1 MATFNVSTTWTS
13 KLRSMMFLDNGDF
26 QVTFVFLDSASVV
39 VRSHTYLLKA
49 DTTGVYD
56 ETGFQVA
63 ATTPASLLTD
73 AGNLATHFDTV
84 MANAIAAGKVKP

>member
-13 KLRSMMFLDNGDF
+13 KLRSMTFLDNGDF
-26 QVTFVFLDSASVV
+26 QVTFVFLDSANAV

-63 ATTPASLLTD
+63 AVTPALLLTD

-84 MANAIAAGKVKP
+84 MVNAIAAGKVKP